1 MKKENSLMQY
11 TTEDKQVQIEVQ
23 MEEEN
28 IWLTQNAMAE
38 LFDTSKQNIS
48 AHIKNIFQ
56 EGELNEN
63 SVVKERLTTGKDGK
77 SYVTKCYSLDLII
90 AVGYRINSKRVA
102 RFRMWSMQ
110 VLKKYIMQEI
120 VQKEK
125 GETLKKELLLF
136 LVGIALGVVV
146 KVFLWG

>member
-63 SVVKERLTTGKDGK
+63 SVVKEKLTTGKDGK

-102 RFRMWSMQ
+102 RFRI
-110 VLKKYIMQEI
+110 LKKYIMQEI